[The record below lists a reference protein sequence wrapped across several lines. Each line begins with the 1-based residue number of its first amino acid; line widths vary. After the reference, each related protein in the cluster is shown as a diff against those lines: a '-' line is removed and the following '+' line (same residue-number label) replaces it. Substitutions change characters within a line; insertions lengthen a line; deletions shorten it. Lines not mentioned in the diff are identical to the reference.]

1 MTVGYGDNVLE
12 RLFLR
17 QLVFE
22 FVFIKNTVSYI
33 FSQKFR
39 KVLIYDK
46 TGLNKIS
53 FD

>member
-1 MTVGYGDNVLE
+1 MTMGYGDNVLE
-12 RLFLR
+12 RLF
-17 QLVFE
+17 
-22 FVFIKNTVSYI
+22 KVSLFLNLFYKKQYQPYF
-33 FSQKFR
+33 FSKFR